1 MLTAAA
7 VCPHPPVLIPAV
19 MGSAGTGPELGDLR
33 AACAAAVRGLL
44 LARPDLLIVVG
55 GGPADGTWT
64 WPVAGSMRAFGVPW
78 VTGPGEPVL
87 PLSLTVGAWLLAEA
101 LAATELP
108 VTDLAATDPLATD
121 PLATDPLATDPL
133 AAAPPAVQVRAVAAA
148 APPDGCLRLGAELA
162 ALAPRVALLVM
173 GDASAR
179 KAAGVHGAADPGAEH
194 YDAGVA
200 GALGAADAGALARLD
215 PGLDGELMVAGRAA
229 WQVLAGAAASPEPGC
244 ALRGQLRY
252 SAAPMDVSYLVA
264 SWDSVPVAAAGGPVP

>member
-33 AACAAAVRGLL
+33 ASCAAAVRGLL

-55 GGPADGTWT
+55 GGPADGTHA
-64 WPVAGSMRAFGVPW
+64 WPAAGSMRAFGVPW

-87 PLSLTVGAWLLAEA
+87 PLSLTVGAWLLAA
-101 LAATELP
+101 ELP
-108 VTDLAATDPLATD
+108 ATD
-121 PLATDPLATDPL
+121 
-133 AAAPPAVQVRAVAAA
+133 PPAVQVRAVAAA
-148 APPDGCLRLGAELA
+148 TPPDRCLRLGAELA

-179 KAAGVHGAADPGAEH
+179 KAAGVHGAADPDAER

-215 PGLDGELMVAGRAA
+215 PGLDGELMIAGRAA
-229 WQVLAGAAASPEPGC
+229 WQVLAGAAASPEPGR

-264 SWDSVPVAAAGGPVP
+264 SWDSVPVATAAGPVP

>member
-1 MLTAAA
+1 VLTAAA

-55 GGPADGTWT
+55 GGPADGTYT
-64 WPVAGSMRAFGVPW
+64 WPVAGSMRPFGVPW

-101 LAATELP
+101 LAATA
-108 VTDLAATDPLATD
+108 LAATGLPATD
-121 PLATDPLATDPL
+121 
-133 AAAPPAVQVRAVAAA
+133 PPAVQVRAVAAA
-148 APPDGCLRLGAELA
+148 TSPDGCLRLGAELA

-179 KAAGVHGAADPGAEH
+179 KAAGVHGAADPVAER

-215 PGLDGELMVAGRAA
+215 PGLDGELMIAGRAA
-229 WQVLAGAAASPEPGC
+229 WQVLAGAAGSPEPGC

-264 SWDSVPVAAAGGPVP
+264 SWDSVPAATAGGPVS